1 MWLLEIFRDF
11 GKRITTI
18 KEWVCNL
25 DLKSSLEKKIKK
37 SSAKVEALIE
47 KS

>member
-25 DLKSSLEKKIKK
+25 DLKSSLEKIKK